1 MSATNGS
8 ECVTGWPT
16 RQARQLPIASEK
28 ISAKRLYRLLELQG
42 FKCAVTGRDLT
53 PETASLDHKVPL
65 SQGGSNLMDN
75 VQIVHWDV
83 NKAKGT
89 MTMSEFLALCKEVVA
104 FADESH
110 EVT

>member
-1 MSATNGS
+1 MQAVNGRQSSA
-8 ECVTGWPT
+8 ECAVRPQS
-16 RQARQLPIASEK
+16 RSPKESEK
-28 ISAKRLYRLLELQG
+28 VSAKRLRQLLEAQG
-42 FKCAVTGRDLT
+42 FKCAITGRDLT

-65 SQGGSNLMDN
+65 SKGGSNLMDN

-104 FADESH
+104 FSDEPH